1 VSKALKVGLAVL
13 LVLIAMAPPVF
24 FNEYVQQILIL
35 TITYAILG
43 LAFAFT
49 LRVGLPRFDIAA
61 WWAVGAYTTAMLMW
75 KADMSFWLTIPI
87 GGLVAVLLGY
97 IAFSVLIPRGMMVFL
112 MFGMVLTL
120 AFQQLFGSL
129 QFFGGWGGT
138 LPISPPSIGALDLTY
153 KPALYYLGVALL
165 AFNLLVYW
173 ALYNSKIGRAWNA
186 IGSSL
191 TLASSMGINVVRYR
205 IANTL
210 ISNFFAAVA
219 GSYFTVCTLVAVP
232 TAFGFGNSVYV
243 MMYAVVGGLSHSLA
257 GPIIGSL
264 VITFIPEYLRVA
276 KEWEPVVTGVTIIL
290 IIIFLPS
297 GVLGLL
303 DRWRG
308 KPSMPWTRLI
318 SIKRRVRT
326 PAESSEKRED

>member
-1 VSKALKVGLAVL
+1 MSKTRKTVLAVL
-13 LVLIAMAPPVF
+13 LVLIALALPLLV
-24 FNEYVQQILIL
+24 NEYVQQILIL
-35 TITYAILG
+35 TITYAMLG

-61 WWAVGAYTTAMLMW
+61 WWAVGAYATAMLMW

-97 IAFSVLIPRGMMVFL
+97 VAFSVLIPRGMMVFL

-120 AFQQLFGSL
+120 AFQQLFGSV
-129 QFFGGWGGT
+129 QYFGGWGGT
-138 LPISPPSIGALDLTY
+138 LPIPPPSIGSFQFVY
-153 KPALYYLGVALL
+153 KGSLYYLGLVLL
-165 AFNLLVYW
+165 SINLLVYW

-191 TLASSMGINVVRYR
+191 TLASSMGIDIVKYR

-219 GSYFTVCTLVAVP
+219 GSYFTACTLVAVP

-276 KEWEPVVTGVTIIL
+276 KEWEPVITGLAIIL
-290 IIIFLPS
+290 IIIFMPS
-297 GVLGLL
+297 GVLGLI

-308 KPSMPWTRLI
+308 KPSSPWTRWI
-318 SIKRRVRT
+318 RIKRRNRT
-326 PAESSEKRED
+326 PTEISE